1 MVPVPIH
8 AIVILL
14 ILLASVPE
22 TVAAGALKHI
32 ILFRLHVAIQITMA
46 GGGTAVGVMASTTV
60 HLEHMTVVTYG
71 KKE

>member
-14 ILLASVPE
+14 ILLVNALEIV
-22 TVAAGALKHI
+22 VAGALKHI
-32 ILFRLHVAIQITMA
+32 ILFRLHVAIQVTMA
-46 GGGTAVGVMASTTV
+46 GGGTAVGVMAGLTA
-60 HLEHMTVVTYG
+60 HLEHMIVVTYG